1 MPLRVLNVITEL
13 GTGGAETML
22 AQVITCGNR
31 DRFQHSVVSMTT
43 LGAIGADLRA
53 RGVDVSVL
61 GISRRLPNPFRLL
74 ALRRLIRET
83 KPDVIKSWLYHANL
97 AASVVLPRRTP
108 LIWGIH
114 SSSLGADFLGL
125 RSRIVAKICA
135 LLSKRSPWRVV
146 YDSHGSAAVHHA
158 IGYDA
163 AKSIVIPNGFDTDI
177 FKPIPAAGRTLRGEL
192 GIADDC
198 LLVGMAA
205 RFHRA
210 KDHRTF
216 LEAASLLRREFP
228 RIAFVLCG
236 GTGITSGNRM
246 LVKWIDELELGDV
259 VHLLGRRE
267 NLPEFMASLDV
278 GVCSSMTESFPL
290 VVGELMAAG
299 APCVVTDVGDMQ
311 FVAGDAAT
319 IVPSRNPRAIADGC
333 AVLLRATPGE
343 RKTRGLAGRDR
354 IMARFS
360 LSATVAAY
368 EQLFDDA
375 VRDGNRQ

>member
-1 MPLRVLNVITEL
+1 MAPRVLHVITEL
-13 GTGGAETML
+13 ETGGAETLL
-22 AQVITCGNR
+22 AQVVTGGDR
-31 DRFQHSVVSMTT
+31 DRFQHSVVSLTT

-61 GISRRLPNPFRLL
+61 GIHRQLPNPFRSF
-74 ALRRLIRET
+74 ALRRLIGVT

-97 AASVVLPRRTP
+97 AASVVKPRRIP
-108 LIWGIH
+108 VLWGIH
-114 SSSLGADFLGL
+114 SSSFGADFLGL
-125 RSRIVAKICA
+125 RTRIVAKICA
-135 LLSKRSPWRVV
+135 PLSKWSPRRVV
-146 YDSHGSAAVHHA
+146 YDSHRSAAVHHA

-163 AKSIVIPNGFDTDI
+163 AKSVVIPNGFDTDI
-177 FKPIPAAGRTLRGEL
+177 FKPDPAAGRTLRSEL
-192 GIADDC
+192 GIADDVP
-198 LLVGMAA
+198 LVGMAA

-236 GTGITSGNRM
+236 GTGITSGNHTLM
-246 LVKWIDELELGDV
+246 KWIGDLGLGDA

-311 FVAGDAAT
+311 FVAGDAAI
-319 IVPSRNPRAIADGC
+319 IVPSRDPRAISDGC

-343 RKTRGLAGRDR
+343 RQKRGLLGRER

-360 LSATVAAY
+360 LSVTMAAY
-368 EQLFDDA
+368 EQLFEDA
-375 VRDGNRQ
+375 VRH